1 MRTDE
6 GVCPYYIT
14 LSFLLCYSVFPS
26 YYAVP
31 RWQEPLERKQGNAL
45 LNARRAFPCFEEGVP
60 LYQRGRLLVM
70 RKRLL
75 ILNVTPQRRDR
86 RPRLSAQHPYYSL
99 IYSSFSG
106 QTRASVPTMLLCLSY
121 FVTLSSLLIMLSL
134 VDKNRWIIFELT

>member
-26 YYAVP
+26 YDSII
-31 RWQEPLERKQGNAL
+31 RRQEPLERKQGNAL
-45 LNARRAFPCFEEGVP
+45 LNARRAFPCIEEGVP
-60 LYQRGRLLVM
+60 LYQRRRLLVM

-86 RPRLSAQHPYYSL
+86 RPRLSAQHPCYSL

-106 QTRASVPTMLLCLSY
+106 QTRASVPTILLCLPY

-134 VDKNRWIIFELT
+134 VDKSRWIIFELT

>member
-6 GVCPYYIT
+6 GVCPYFVT
-14 LSFLLCYSVFPS
+14 LSSLLSYSVFLTLLLCLPFLLCCPS
-26 YYAVP
+26 LA
-31 RWQEPLERKQGNAL
+31 RTAGTKTRKRPSQ
-45 LNARRAFPCFEEGVP
+45 CEKGVP
-60 LYQRGRLLVM
+60 LYQRRRLLVM

-106 QTRASVPTMLLCLSY
+106 QTRASVPTILLCLPY

-134 VDKNRWIIFELT
+134 VDKSRWIIFELT